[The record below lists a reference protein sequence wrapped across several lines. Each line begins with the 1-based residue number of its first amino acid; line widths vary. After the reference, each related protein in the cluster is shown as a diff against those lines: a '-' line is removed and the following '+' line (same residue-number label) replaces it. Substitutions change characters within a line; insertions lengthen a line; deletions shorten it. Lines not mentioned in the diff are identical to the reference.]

1 MRGPFGTFT
10 THEVAIN
17 LNKLG
22 KSFPASLGE
31 AEDLGKK
38 VVQRGVG
45 EEELTM
51 KGIDFLDKR
60 LDYLLYS
67 QSGLPL

>member
-1 MRGPFGTFT
+1 LRGPFGTFT

-22 KSFPASLGE
+22 KLCPASLGE
-31 AEDLGKK
+31 SENLGKK

-45 EEELTM
+45 EEELTAR
-51 KGIDFLDKR
+51 GIDFIDER
-60 LDYLLYS
+60 LD
-67 QSGLPL
+67 